1 MTLLEGDPVD
11 WELDNDNDLII
22 PIRYTSGIAAVVQG
36 IRIRLQL
43 WRGEW
48 FLDLDAG
55 MPYLPTEDG
64 VIVPESAAILGQKF
78 DSVKA
83 RTALRK
89 EIFSTPGVIDVP
101 ELRITFDGPTRTLGI
116 EFRAITKFGNTDL
129 EVITLSPI

>member
-1 MTLLEGDPVD
+1 MALLEADPVD
-11 WELDNDNDLII
+11 WELDDNNDLII
-22 PIRYTSGIAAVVQG
+22 PLRYTSGIAAVAQG

-64 VIVPESAAILGQKF
+64 AVPESAAILGQKF

-83 RTALRK
+83 RTAVRR
-89 EIFSTPGVIDVP
+89 EILSTPGVVDIP
-101 ELRITFDGPTRTLGI
+101 ELRITFDGPTRALGI
-116 EFRAITKFGNTDL
+116 EFRAKTAFGDTDL
-129 EVITLSPI
+129 EVITLPTI